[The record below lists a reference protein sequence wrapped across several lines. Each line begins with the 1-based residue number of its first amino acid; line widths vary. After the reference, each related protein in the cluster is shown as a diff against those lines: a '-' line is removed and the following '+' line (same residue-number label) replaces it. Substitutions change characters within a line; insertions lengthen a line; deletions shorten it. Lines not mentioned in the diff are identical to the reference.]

1 MSKCTSRLA
10 NKRIHFKLVSSVF
23 ALRSK
28 LISNGF
34 SAFKTKQR
42 AWCLR
47 AVGTRVR
54 HTFYVPFTG
63 CQSRTESSTRS
74 CCMFINLL
82 ITRLRS
88 TSLTFSNCTMLPTA
102 LNTVD
107 VDYAPLLMPVDL
119 PYLARSVKLG
129 TIRSTCPVLSFGIG
143 FRWASETRCPSLF
156 SKANWRRVYF
166 PSTDFSH
173 YVSLYILFVFFH
185 VYIVLFSL

>member
-1 MSKCTSRLA
+1 MSGQISAICKSVNFHIRNLW
-10 NKRIHFKLVSSVF
+10 RIRKFITREACHHAVRAWSCHASIMPSLCFTEPSI
-23 ALRSK
+23 

-74 CCMFINLL
+74 CCMFRNLL

-102 LNTVD
+102 LNTID
-107 VDYAPLLMPVDL
+107 VDYAPLLMPLDL
-119 PYLARSVKLG
+119 PYLVRSVKLG
-129 TIRSTCPVLSFGIG
+129 TIRFTCAVLGFGIG
-143 FRWASETRCPSLF
+143 FR
-156 SKANWRRVYF
+156 
-166 PSTDFSH
+166 
-173 YVSLYILFVFFH
+173 
-185 VYIVLFSL
+185 